1 MKEEHVD
8 QIPRTLVLSRWTKD
22 AKSEYLNIDC
32 NGIGESNMIE
42 QARFGAYC
50 AAFTSFCKEAS
61 KKDGVYGQIME
72 DILNLQK
79 KYCSNDDPIV
89 TQNTPVRDPNVV
101 KGKGA
106 PKKRKNDKKTVK
118 RCTIC
123 NSPTHNARTC
133 SVNILKLICLAN

>member
-1 MKEEHVD
+1 LK
-8 QIPRTLVLSRWTKD
+8 
-22 AKSEYLNIDC
+22 
-32 NGIGESNMIE
+32 
-42 QARFGAYC
+42 
-50 AAFTSFCKEAS
+50 
-61 KKDGVYGQIME
+61 
-72 DILNLQK
+72 K